1 MSTENAMRELSIIVN
16 NTEYQLNESLREL
29 IEQRIKSEYGDN
41 NFLEY
46 YWTIENND
54 PVVKIETEGNRVP
67 WDKLSEFEVNK
78 DNDKD
83 QDNDNTSP
91 TSNSTASNQSPK
103 SSGASHHGQGGL
115 MKMPRNNTS
124 NTTSNT
130 NTNTNEHD
138 EVDDYKKVMFPESYR
153 PFPDP
158 DDQNFGTL
166 PPMPDEFDE
175 DENEETLV
183 IPIPENQRSERWA
196 AGEAIIP
203 VYSTI
208 TWNLQKRADSIPRYG
223 TRDSKTQ
230 SITQDSTVSNTTT
243 PINSHDEW
251 ETLLRE
257 SNCPI
262 INSNSNP
269 NPDTRSQNEQ
279 SRDEDSVLNTYE
291 EASDTGPKYSDSK
304 QNFTI

>member
-1 MSTENAMRELSIIVN
+1 MSNENAMKELSISVN
-16 NTEYQLNESLREL
+16 NTEYQLNESLRAL

-78 DNDKD
+78 D
-83 QDNDNTSP
+83 QYQDNTSP

-103 SSGASHHGQGGL
+103 SSGASHNGQGGL
-115 MKMPRNNTS
+115 MKMPRNDTS
-124 NTTSNT
+124 NTS

-138 EVDDYKKVMFPESYR
+138 DVDDYKKVMFPESYR

-203 VYSTI
+203 VYSTL
-208 TWNLQKRADSIPRYG
+208 TWNLQERADSIPRYG
-223 TRDSKTQ
+223 TRDTSTQ
-230 SITQDSTVSNTTT
+230 SITRENTIDNTTRVT
-243 PINSHDEW
+243 NSHDEW
-251 ETLLRE
+251 ETLLQE
-257 SNCPI
+257 SNCPV
-262 INSNSNP
+262 INSTQTQ
-269 NPDTRSQNEQ
+269 NPDTSTQNKK
-279 SRDEDSVLNTYE
+279 SRDEDTVLNTYD

>member
-1 MSTENAMRELSIIVN
+1 MKELSISVN
-16 NTEYQLNESLREL
+16 NTEYQLNESLRAL

-78 DNDKD
+78 DHD
-83 QDNDNTSP
+83 QDNTSP

-103 SSGASHHGQGGL
+103 SSGASHNGQGGL
-115 MKMPRNNTS
+115 MKMPRNDTS
-124 NTTSNT
+124 NTSNT
-130 NTNTNEHD
+130 NTNEQD
-138 EVDDYKKVMFPESYR
+138 DVDDYKKVMFPESYR

-196 AGEAIIP
+196 AGTAIIP
-203 VYSTI
+203 VYSTL
-208 TWNLQKRADSIPRYG
+208 TWNLQERADSIPRYG
-223 TRDSKTQ
+223 TRDTSTQ
-230 SITQDSTVSNTTT
+230 SITRENTIDNTTRVT
-243 PINSHDEW
+243 NSHDEW
-251 ETLLRE
+251 ETLLQE
-257 SNCPI
+257 SNCPV
-262 INSNSNP
+262 INSTQTQ
-269 NPDTRSQNEQ
+269 NPDTSTQNKQ
-279 SRDEDSVLNTYE
+279 SRDEDTVLNTYD

>member
-1 MSTENAMRELSIIVN
+1 MSNENAMKELSISVN
-16 NTEYQLNESLREL
+16 NTEYQLNESLRAL

-78 DNDKD
+78 DHD
-83 QDNDNTSP
+83 QDNTSP

-103 SSGASHHGQGGL
+103 SSGASHNGQGGL
-115 MKMPRNNTS
+115 MKMPRNDTS
-124 NTTSNT
+124 NTSNT
-130 NTNTNEHD
+130 NTNEQD
-138 EVDDYKKVMFPESYR
+138 DVDDYKKVMFPESYR

-203 VYSTI
+203 VYSTL

-223 TRDSKTQ
+223 TRDTSTQ
-230 SITQDSTVSNTTT
+230 SITRENTIDNTTRVT
-243 PINSHDEW
+243 NSHDEW
-251 ETLLRE
+251 ETLLQE
-257 SNCPI
+257 SNCPV
-262 INSNSNP
+262 INSNQTQ
-269 NPDTRSQNEQ
+269 NPDTSTQNKQ
-279 SRDEDSVLNTYE
+279 SRDEDTVLNKYD

>member
-1 MSTENAMRELSIIVN
+1 MKELSISVN
-16 NTEYQLNESLREL
+16 NTEYQLNESLRAL

-78 DNDKD
+78 DHD
-83 QDNDNTSP
+83 QDNTSP

-103 SSGASHHGQGGL
+103 SSGASHNGQGGL

-124 NTTSNT
+124 NTSNT
-130 NTNTNEHD
+130 NTNEQD
-138 EVDDYKKVMFPESYR
+138 DVDDYKKVMFPESYR

-196 AGEAIIP
+196 AGTAIIP

-208 TWNLQKRADSIPRYG
+208 TWNLQERADSIPRYG
-223 TRDSKTQ
+223 TRDTSTQ
-230 SITQDSTVSNTTT
+230 SITRENTIDNTTRVT
-243 PINSHDEW
+243 NSHDEW
-251 ETLLRE
+251 ETLLQE
-257 SNCPI
+257 SNCPV
-262 INSNSNP
+262 INSTQNQT
-269 NPDTRSQNEQ
+269 PDTSTQNKQSQ
-279 SRDEDSVLNTYE
+279 DEDTVLNKYD

>member
-1 MSTENAMRELSIIVN
+1 MSNEKSIEELRMTVN
-16 NTEYQLNESLREL
+16 NTEYQLTESLQAL
-29 IEQRIKSEYGDN
+29 VEQRIKSEYGNN

-54 PVVKIETEGNRVP
+54 PVVKIETEGNHVP
-67 WDKLSEFEVNK
+67 WDKLSEFEVNTDSNSNSDSEK
-78 DNDKD
+78 
-83 QDNDNTSP
+83 TPS
-91 TSNSTASNQSPK
+91 SNSTHSNQSPK
-103 SSGASHHGQGGL
+103 SSSGNQPRSNASRL

-124 NTTSNT
+124 TTGNT
-130 NTNTNEHD
+130 NTNTNEQD
-138 EVDDYKKVMFPESYR
+138 DVDDYKKVMFPESYR

-208 TWNLQKRADSIPRYG
+208 TWNLQERADSTPRYG
-223 TRDSKTQ
+223 TRDSITQ
-230 SITQDSTVSNTTT
+230 SITHENTIRDTTT
-243 PINSHDEW
+243 QMNSHDEW
-251 ETLLRE
+251 ERLLQE
-257 SNCPI
+257 ANCPV
-262 INSNSNP
+262 INS
-269 NPDTRSQNEQ
+269 DTTQESVHSQNEHV
-279 SRDEDSVLNTYE
+279 RNEDSILSAYE
-291 EASDTGPKYSDSK
+291 DADDTGPKYSDSK

>member
-1 MSTENAMRELSIIVN
+1 MKELSISVN
-16 NTEYQLNESLREL
+16 NTEYQLNESLRAL

-78 DNDKD
+78 DHD
-83 QDNDNTSP
+83 QDNTSP

-103 SSGASHHGQGGL
+103 SSGASHNGQGGL
-115 MKMPRNNTS
+115 MKMPRNDTS
-124 NTTSNT
+124 NTS

-138 EVDDYKKVMFPESYR
+138 DVDDYKKVMFPESYR

-203 VYSTI
+203 VYSTL
-208 TWNLQKRADSIPRYG
+208 TWNLQERADSIPRYG
-223 TRDSKTQ
+223 TRDTSTQ
-230 SITQDSTVSNTTT
+230 SITRENTIDNTTRVT
-243 PINSHDEW
+243 NSHDEW
-251 ETLLRE
+251 ETLLQE
-257 SNCPI
+257 SNCPV
-262 INSNSNP
+262 INSTQTQ
-269 NPDTRSQNEQ
+269 NPDTSTQNKQ
-279 SRDEDSVLNTYE
+279 SRDEDTVLNKYD